1 MRSWRGR
8 GSFAPATALRA
19 VPLPRAEAQG
29 RAAAPILPR
38 GAGEG
43 DHAKGVVEGAS
54 CRRGPAMVGWPAMKP
69 APALRLLHWAV
80 LAFVLIGL
88 GPAWAQDVHPLD
100 LDQTRAALSSTE
112 SALRDKNLTDADLLK
127 LKAENDAL

>member
-8 GSFAPATALRA
+8 GSFAPAAALRA

-29 RAAAPILPR
+29 RMAPAPILPR

-43 DHAKGVVEGAS
+43 DHDKGVVEGAS

-69 APALRLLHWAV
+69 ESALRLLHWAV

-88 GPAWAQDVHPLD
+88 GPAWAQDAHPLD
-100 LDQTRAALSSTE
+100 LDQTRAALSSIE
-112 SALRDKNLTDADLLK
+112 SALKDKNLADADLRT
-127 LKAENDAL
+127 